1 MTLNSMTK
9 LMAQFLMELFY
20 RQTNR
25 SAGVLCMWGE
35 EAGALIKPQ
44 ILDVPGFCCLLFLSP
59 RMDKFSHVSSS
70 SGFTAQVEAAGSFS
84 NYPLL
89 KTTN

>member
-1 MTLNSMTK
+1 MTLNSMRK

-20 RQTNR
+20 GQTNR

-44 ILDVPGFCCLLFLSP
+44 ILDVPGFCCLLFCLP
-59 RMDKFSHVSSS
+59 GWTNSHMYHLVQAS
-70 SGFTAQVEAAGSFS
+70 QPKWQLQAAFLII
-84 NYPLL
+84 PC
-89 KTTN
+89 